1 MKSLLIDNIYFYIA
15 GLNIRIITLFLH
27 YLMGLL
33 YITYFHVFIINSLIT
48 ANGIIYGS
56 ITVSQDSPWR
66 YILFVILFIILIFL
80 FVMFQS
86 RTLVRTRKLL
96 REKEQAIQLIELQK
110 VELEQKDKNITD
122 SLIYAQR
129 IQEALLPSETYFRK
143 HFEDSFIL
151 FKPKDIVSGDFYWIG
166 EKGEKIFIVAA
177 DCTGHGV
184 PGALMSMIGLKI
196 IEKTIN
202 EDNIEVPS
210 AILAVMNKALEKTF
224 SREKNI
230 GTIIRDGMD
239 IGLCIIDRKL
249 RKLDYAGAFFPLY
262 LIRNGSL
269 VEILADKII
278 IGMNPDGLPY
288 TDHQLDLLDDDMFYI
303 FSDGYVDQFG
313 GSENKKFMYRRF
325 RYLLLTIHS
334 FPVNDQK
341 AILDENIKT
350 WMGVNEQVDDMMVI
364 GFRPLASG
372 TK

>member
-1 MKSLLIDNIYFYIA
+1 MT
-15 GLNIRIITLFLH
+15 GGIT
-27 YLMGLL
+27 
-33 YITYFHVFIINSLIT
+33 
-48 ANGIIYGS
+48 
-56 ITVSQDSPWR
+56 DSPVSPFR
-66 YILFVILFIILIFL
+66 FILFGALFISFIFIL
-80 FVMFQS
+80 VMIQT
-86 RTLVRTRKLL
+86 RTLVKTRKLL
-96 REKEQAIQLIELQK
+96 REKEQALELIELQK
-110 VELEQKDKNITD
+110 VELELKDKNITD

-143 HFEDSFIL
+143 HFEDSFIF

-166 EKGEKIFIVAA
+166 EKGDKVFVVAA

-202 EDNIEVPS
+202 EDNIEIPS
-210 AILAVMNKALEKTF
+210 KILAVMNIGLEKTF

-239 IGLCIIDRKL
+239 IGLCIIDRK
-249 RKLDYAGAFFPLY
+249 RKKVEYAGAFLPLY
-262 LIRNGSL
+262 LIRDGSI
-269 VEILADKII
+269 VEIMADKII
-278 IGMNPDGLPY
+278 IGMNPGGQPY
-288 TDHQLDLLDDDMFYI
+288 TDHEIDLLDNDIFYI

-341 AILDENIKT
+341 AILEENIKT
-350 WMGVNEQVDDMMVI
+350 WMGLNEQVDDMMVI
-364 GFRPLASG
+364 GFRPLISK